1 MEIIPTAG
9 AKLPDSCQTR
19 AASIASAAIFP
30 SHRRFNG
37 IEVWLAI
44 SRLTAGLL
52 CIIKL
57 FMRARITAT
66 LQLVLLFPALLF
78 MSSLILRQLQPQQYE
93 PAHSAQQVVLWYAAR
108 MWSLW
113 ILLLALPMAVL
124 VTGCATL
131 LRGWKRDTALTSAA
145 RQLLAVIRAQFA
157 MLVVAAATLTAGG
170 ILAIVVLH
178 MLAN

>member
-1 MEIIPTAG
+1 
-9 AKLPDSCQTR
+9 
-19 AASIASAAIFP
+19 
-30 SHRRFNG
+30 
-37 IEVWLAI
+37 
-44 SRLTAGLL
+44 
-52 CIIKL
+52 
-57 FMRARITAT
+57 
-66 LQLVLLFPALLF
+66 
-78 MSSLILRQLQPQQYE
+78 
-93 PAHSAQQVVLWYAAR
+93 

-124 VTGCATL
+124 VAGGATL

-157 MLVVAAATLTAGG
+157 MLVVAAATLAACG

>member
-1 MEIIPTAG
+1 
-9 AKLPDSCQTR
+9 
-19 AASIASAAIFP
+19 
-30 SHRRFNG
+30 
-37 IEVWLAI
+37 
-44 SRLTAGLL
+44 
-52 CIIKL
+52 
-57 FMRARITAT
+57 MRARIIAT
-66 LQLVLLFPALLF
+66 VQLVLLFPAVLF
-78 MSSLILRQLQPQQYE
+78 MSSLILRQLQPQQSE

-124 VTGCATL
+124 VAGGATL

-157 MLVVAAATLTAGG
+157 MLVVAAATLAACG